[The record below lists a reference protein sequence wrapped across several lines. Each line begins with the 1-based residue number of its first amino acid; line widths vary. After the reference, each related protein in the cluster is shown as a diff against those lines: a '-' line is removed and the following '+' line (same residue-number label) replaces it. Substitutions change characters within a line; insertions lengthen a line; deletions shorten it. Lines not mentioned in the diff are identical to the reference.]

1 MPKPMTPNSLNRALV
16 ALFLVH
22 GVGACSQRRVV
33 VIAPAVDADQ
43 TALALEDHTSLAH
56 PMRILFDWELNE
68 QGVRVKGRGVAR
80 IEPPYKAR
88 LDLFLNNGTAVV
100 RAALVNGELLMPPGA
115 PRDILPPPDLMW
127 GTLGVFRPEFG
138 TELVGGDR
146 LEGEALRLRYRYR
159 DGTELHYGLEGGVL
173 RTLELLE
180 RGAVVQ
186 RVEVDLEEGSRY
198 PVSAIYRNLA
208 AFRELKIT
216 RRELTQVESFP
227 PDIWN
232 PVGPDGAPSR

>member
-1 MPKPMTPNSLNRALV
+1 MTNPMTANSLHRALLG
-16 ALFLVH
+16 LFLALV
-22 GVGACSQRRVV
+22 VGACSQRRVV
-33 VIAPAVDADQ
+33 VIAPAVDAEQ
-43 TALALEDHTSLAH
+43 TALALEDHTSLEY
-56 PMRILFDWELNE
+56 PIRILFDWELNE

-88 LDLFLNNGTAVV
+88 LDLFLNSGTAVV
-100 RAALVNGELLMPPGA
+100 RAALVNGELRMPPGA

-138 TELVGGDR
+138 TELIGGDR
-146 LEGEALRLRYRYR
+146 LVGEALRLRYRYG
-159 DGTELHYGLEGGVL
+159 DGTELHYGLKGGVL
-173 RTLELLE
+173 KTLELIE
-180 RGAVVQ
+180 RGSVVQ

-198 PVSAIYRNLA
+198 PVTAIYRNLA

-227 PDIWN
+227 PDIWD
-232 PVGPDGAPSR
+232 PVGPEGAESR